1 MSAFEM
7 NNLEGVIFWNAFFV
21 CIFFVCIVLK
31 QNASDFEFEIFWNVG
46 FHKSLHTKNHASF
59 FYSTNT
65 RFFAFFLLF
74 LNQWLGNKIFYTS
87 DFKLKKVHRLGF
99 WNRKSNG
106 NASDFD
112 LKVYIGSDFE
122 LMEKENAS
130 VFKLN
135 FLQCVS
141 FRLDLFCV
149 ARFWNKK
156 DGTC

>member
-1 MSAFEM
+1 MEK
-7 NNLEGVIFWNAFFV
+7 
-21 CIFFVCIVLK
+21 IFFQVSFWAEKSTSLKILK
-31 QNASDFEFEIFWNVG
+31 QKKQRQRIRFWPKSLQPVRFWIDDKNIASDLELKKTTFQILRWTLY
-46 FHKSLHTKNHASF
+46 KASF
-59 FYSTNT
+59 FELH
-65 RFFAFFLLF
+65 FFVWSYFE
-74 LNQWLGNKIFYTS
+74 I
-87 DFKLKKVHRLGF
+87 KLYNV
-99 WNRKSNG
+99 
-106 NASDFD
+106 
-112 LKVYIGSDFE
+112 SDFE